1 MDKHIKNKLNEL
13 EKTANDFWN
22 ITPEVGQFLNIL
34 VKLQKPSKILELGT
48 SNGYSTIW
56 LGLAAKQIDAK
67 ITTIE
72 YFQERIDLAKNN
84 IAHCDLS
91 NTINIKQGKILEVLD
106 QLDEFFDFVFIDAN
120 KPEYLE
126 YIKKL
131 EPKITSKAIII
142 ADNIIS
148 HKAKVQ
154 NYVDYIFNH
163 PEFDSVLVPIGTGM
177 VLSYRK

>member
-1 MDKHIKNKLNEL
+1 MEDHIKNRLNEL

-22 ITPEVGQFLNIL
+22 VTPDVGQFLNIL
-34 VKLQKPSKILELGT
+34 IKIQKPKNILELGT
-48 SNGYSTIW
+48 SNGYSAIW
-56 LGLAAKQIDAK
+56 MGLAAKEINAK

-72 YFQERIDLAKNN
+72 YFEERIDLATQN
-84 IAHCDLS
+84 IEYCNMSDI
-91 NTINIKQGKILEVLD
+91 INIKQGKILEVLETLND
-106 QLDEFFDFVFIDAN
+106 TFDFVFIDAN
-120 KPEYLE
+120 KPQYIE

-131 EPKITSKAIII
+131 ESMTSQKALII

-148 HKAKVQ
+148 HREKVQ

-163 PEFDSVLVPIGTGM
+163 PDFDSVLLPLGTGM